1 MIKTTIT
8 DRDPTTGRLVAIPPD
23 LRDRVADAAKQLTVD
38 LWDLGEPFGLRA
50 EWRYEAT
57 APGVLDV
64 LLELTSRTGAGMS
77 ARYPAADFSKPEE
90 FQRQMRLTRRQF
102 ARMLS
107 DTPARVTVG
116 HPVGAESPESPVEA

>member
-77 ARYPAADFSKPEE
+77 ARYPAADFFRPDE
-90 FQRQMRLTRRQF
+90 FRRQMQATMRQLG
-102 ARMLS
+102 RVLS
-107 DTPARVTVG
+107 DIPTRPATG
-116 HPVGAESPESPVEA
+116 HPNGVAQLEAPVEA